1 MKSIIIIGGGPAGTS
16 ASIVLLKQGYDV
28 ILVDKC
34 SFPRDKLCGGL
45 LTGRAKRVYQE
56 IFKTDFEQSFES
68 VANGAGVYNASE
80 LVNEVKQSSE
90 WFLTKRYDFDYFLL
104 KKAKLNGLKTYL
116 NDKVAKLDF
125 NSKTLSLSSGTL
137 LNYDYLIGADG
148 VNSFVAKQ
156 LFGSSFDRKKIG
168 LALEVELP
176 KGLHKYHQPSIH
188 FNIVS
193 WGYGW
198 VFPKKNSDTFGI
210 VGLYKLNPRLTETFQ
225 KFHEGLYGSRFTGQI
240 KGCYIPFG
248 DFRKVPGRE
257 NVLLVGDAAG
267 LVDALTGEGIAF
279 AMESGA
285 FAAQAIID
293 SISSGKDALWH
304 YKQSHKKLA
313 KELRVTKRL
322 AYFLYS
328 PWFNRIFLKAL
339 PRGKILLQMHVDL
352 MNEKISYTQFQKNL
366 IRMAIRKVFQNL
378 RFI

>member
-56 IFKTDFEQSFES
+56 IFKTDFEQCFES
-68 VANGAGVYNASE
+68 VANGAGVYNSSK

-156 LFGSSFDRKKIG
+156 LFGSPFNRKKIG

-225 KFHEGLYGSRFTGQI
+225 KFHKVLYGSRFTGQI

-285 FAAQAIID
+285 FAAQAIIH

-304 YKQSHKKLA
+304 YQKSHKKLA
-313 KELRVTKRL
+313 KELRITKRL

-339 PRGKILLQMHVDL
+339 PHGKILLQMHVDL
-352 MNEKISYTQFQKNL
+352 MNEKISYIQFQRNL